1 MKIQFNYLFR
11 DFLRF
16 DFFRLDFLRFD
27 FDFDFLR
34 RGLLP
39 PRVGDRF
46 LLLFLLLFFLLF
58 FTKYPILAR
67 APFLARFDFLTLTT
81 FPLLFFFKSFRF
93 RPPAVSLAVPLY
105 TDLLLPTLERRRL
118 RLRLLPPERLRFL
131 VYAMFYYKEDKISLY
146 IETIEESSLSVTMKS
161 RMDLKS
167 RLPSV

>member
-16 DFFRLDFLRFD
+16 DFFRFDFLRLDFD
-27 FDFDFLR
+27 FLRFDFLR

-46 LLLFLLLFFLLF
+46 LLLFLLLF

-118 RLRLLPPERLRFL
+118 RLRLLPPERLRFF